1 MNTYLFTIQ
10 EKQVKYIIICLLVL
24 FFIFINQNNLFGQKS
39 EFYEELSSSIDE
51 GKKASEYAE
60 YSMYYIKKCFE
71 QNNISDIHS
80 YAKKAKYEIDDAN
93 SKVSLAKSDASDA
106 TDLASDLKCDDAE
119 DQSYDA
125 ESKFSSAISSFDD
138 AYSYI
143 RKSENTNVSNEAYE
157 YLRKAKNS
165 IIDGLDYIKSALNYL
180 DYSLDEMK
188 NCN

>member
-1 MNTYLFTIQ
+1 MLKITTVFI
-10 EKQVKYIIICLLVL
+10 
-24 FFIFINQNNLFGQKS
+24 IFISCISIGCNSQKN
-39 EFYEELSSSIDE
+39 EFYEEISDAFDN

-60 YSMYYIKKCFE
+60 YSMYYIKKCYE